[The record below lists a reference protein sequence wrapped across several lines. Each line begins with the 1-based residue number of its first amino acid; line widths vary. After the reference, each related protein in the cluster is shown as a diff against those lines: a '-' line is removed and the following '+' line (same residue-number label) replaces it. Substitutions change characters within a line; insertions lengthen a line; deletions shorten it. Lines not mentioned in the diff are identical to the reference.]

1 MKAWLSL
8 AAILLLGGFCLWQ
21 HFQLRDLKAD
31 LASRQSQSTHAP
43 VAEHDVEKLVSGRLV
58 DEAIQDQPS
67 GLAIM
72 TQLANAMATTGP
84 ARRVDIIERY
94 QDGRP
99 VVRFDGDAEFDRRR
113 QHLNFRMVRP
123 APAAPGSRQPE
134 LLRYE
139 RVMLEPAV
147 LPERPGT
154 TLPYGLYGQ

>member
-31 LASRQSQSTHAP
+31 LASRQS
-43 VAEHDVEKLVSGRLV
+43 
-58 DEAIQDQPS
+58 S
-67 GLAIM
+67 GLTTVPKLLDAK
-72 TQLANAMATTGP
+72 ATTGP
-84 ARRVDIIERY
+84 ARRVDIVERH

-113 QHLNFRMVRP
+113 QNLNFRMVRP
-123 APAAPGSRQPE
+123 AKAAPGSRQPE
-134 LLRYE
+134 VQRYD

-147 LPERPGT
+147 FPERTGT
-154 TLPYGLYGQ
+154 TLPYGLYGR